1 MSPRKKYEI
10 VIMPQATRSLKR
22 LRRDQELVMRIDKE
36 IQSLAINP
44 RPRGCKKLRSSK
56 HDNLYRLRVGDWRLL
71 YAIEDDDLIV
81 LILEV
86 IRRNHAYI
94 DI

>member
-10 VIMPQATRSLKR
+10 KIMPQATRSLKR
-22 LRRDQELVMRIDKE
+22 LRRDHELVKRMDRA
-36 IQSLAINP
+36 IQSLAENP
-44 RPRGCKKLRSSK
+44 RPQDCKKLRSSK
-56 HDNLYRLRVGDWRLL
+56 HDNLYRLRVGDWRIL
-71 YAIEDDDLIV
+71 YAIEEDELIV

-86 IRRNHAYI
+86 VRRDHAYI